1 MVIVGL
7 DVGYA
12 NLKIAVGEA
21 GGAPKIIVRP
31 AGAAPVECLGE
42 RIGEGRRPEDAMLVD
57 VGGQRWAAAVEPVR
71 LEGWQRSLHADYTTT
86 PAYEALVKAA
96 LVLVNQRHVD
106 RLVTG
111 LPVNQARDSDRREA
125 LRRLLAGRHP
135 TPLGDIEVREIRI
148 VPQPVGAYV
157 DLLWSDVDDEAL
169 ERIESG
175 TVLVL
180 DVGHYA
186 FDWAVIVAGELR
198 RGASGTSLEAM
209 SVLLDKAAEQIAQEY
224 GGRSQPLAL
233 EAALRQGR
241 SHVLVPGRRVRL
253 GRAVERAAR
262 GVSSMALEALRQ
274 SLRREMTNVDL
285 VLLTGGGGK
294 LFGRTA
300 ADLFPGADV
309 RLAPEPVIA
318 NARGFFRYGRR

>member
-21 GGAPKIIVRP
+21 GSAPKIIVRP

-57 VGGQRWAAAVEPVR
+57 VDGQRWAAAVEPVR
-71 LEGWQRSLHADYTTT
+71 LEGWQRSLHEDYATTH
-86 PAYEALVKAA
+86 AYEALVKAA
-96 LVLVNQRHVD
+96 LALANQRHVD

-111 LPVNQARDSDRREA
+111 LPVSQARDADRREA
-125 LRRLLAGRHP
+125 VRRLLAGRHP
-135 TPLGDIEVREIRI
+135 TPLGDITVGEVRI

-157 DLLWSDVDDEAL
+157 DLLWSAVDEETL

-180 DVGHYA
+180 DVGHYS
-186 FDWAVIVAGELR
+186 FDWAVVVAGELR

-209 SVLLDKAAEQIAQEY
+209 SVLLEKAAAQIAQEY
-224 GGRSQPLAL
+224 GGRPQPLAL

-241 SHVLVPGRRVRL
+241 SHLLVTGRRVPLRP
-253 GRAVERAAR
+253 VMERAAR
-262 GVSSMALEALRQ
+262 EVSSLALEALRQ

-285 VLLTGGGGK
+285 VLLTGGGGELYGQK
-294 LFGRTA
+294 A
-300 ADLFPGADV
+300 AALFPGADV

-318 NARGFFRYGRR
+318 NARGFFRYGQR